1 MRYRRDRGP
10 PPGHCGLARSAG
22 AGRRRGPRTRIRRTG
37 PPAPHGC
44 PPGGGPRPGQRYR
57 IDGAL
62 AGTAVARPATLG
74 HVRPGRRSAGPRP
87 GRPGGYH
94 RRWHTGHGR
103 DPAARHHP
111 ADRRRARRRE
121 PHHRLRP
128 AGHADRGDRRG
139 VQRPPAAHGRRP
151 RPARAGRR
159 RRHRSGLRPAWNCGT
174 VAVQSVAAGCRP
186 RRADLRVVAG
196 VGGRR
201 VRAAAGADPPG
212 PVVRAAPA
220 GRGRDGPA
228 RGCGTAH
235 RPARRPHLNPGPWRY
250 VSGRKVPLKGGALR
264 TRSWAW
270 VRPLGGVA
278 ILALLLWRLGTGPFL
293 GSVRLIDGWALAAA
307 AGIGGLSTVCCAWR
321 WRLVAD
327 GLGVR
332 LPFGSAVAH
341 CYRSLFLNV
350 TLPGGVVGDV
360 HRAVSHGRDAGDL
373 RRAVRAVVWERTA
386 GQVVQFA
393 IAIVILFALPSPVRP
408 YLPAT
413 TALVLAGGLGA
424 VLLAWALPR
433 GGASRWARALRT
445 AAADIR
451 HGLLGRRNWPG
462 IVLAS
467 TVVVAGH
474 LATFLVAART
484 AGATAPASR
493 LVPLT
498 LLALLAMGLPA
509 NVAGFGPR
517 EGVAA
522 WAFGAAGLTA
532 TQGVATAVV
541 YGALVL
547 GSSLRGA
554 AGLVVRRVRLPAPV
568 PVGHRPVHH
577 ARRVRAA
584 GHRPGHLRPEPGSRP
599 R

>member
-1 MRYRRDRGP
+1 
-10 PPGHCGLARSAG
+10 
-22 AGRRRGPRTRIRRTG
+22 
-37 PPAPHGC
+37 
-44 PPGGGPRPGQRYR
+44 
-57 IDGAL
+57 
-62 AGTAVARPATLG
+62 
-74 HVRPGRRSAGPRP
+74 
-87 GRPGGYH
+87 
-94 RRWHTGHGR
+94 
-103 DPAARHHP
+103 
-111 ADRRRARRRE
+111 
-121 PHHRLRP
+121 
-128 AGHADRGDRRG
+128 
-139 VQRPPAAHGRRP
+139 
-151 RPARAGRR
+151 
-159 RRHRSGLRPAWNCGT
+159 
-174 VAVQSVAAGCRP
+174 
-186 RRADLRVVAG
+186 
-196 VGGRR
+196 
-201 VRAAAGADPPG
+201 
-212 PVVRAAPA
+212 
-220 GRGRDGPA
+220 
-228 RGCGTAH
+228 
-235 RPARRPHLNPGPWRY
+235 
-250 VSGRKVPLKGGALR
+250 
-264 TRSWAW
+264 
-270 VRPLGGVA
+270 
-278 ILALLLWRLGTGPFL
+278 
-293 GSVRLIDGWALAAA
+293 
-307 AGIGGLSTVCCAWR
+307 
-321 WRLVAD
+321 
-327 GLGVR
+327 
-332 LPFGSAVAH
+332 VAH
-341 CYRSLFLNV
+341 CYRSLGLNV
-350 TLPGGVVGDV
+350 TRPGGVVGDV

-547 GSSLRGA
+547 LASLPGAVVLVARRMHVPAAPIVA
-554 AGLVVRRVRLPAPV
+554 AGALETADAISV
-568 PVGHRPVHH
+568 
-577 ARRVRAA
+577 
-584 GHRPGHLRPEPGSRP
+584 
-599 R
+599 